1 MNENDTIFWHILNF
15 FYIQI
20 DSKKTCLSASNTL
33 ILHKRTRLS
42 IDKKL
47 LECLQLQY
55 TSKDFTL
62 SYHRMQT
69 KAVPFK
75 SISSTYSFYSRS
87 INIKI
92 LHRLSLCFSQHL
104 FLCSPSIMYS
114 NLLLLI
120 TRTLSYMQE
129 IKQSKNKIKIM
140 PSTQ

>member
-1 MNENDTIFWHILNF
+1 MNENDTIFWHIANF

-92 LHRLSLCFSQHL
+92 FHRLSRVFLPTSFSL
-104 FLCSPSIMYS
+104 FTINYVLKFTS
-114 NLLLLI
+114 
-120 TRTLSYMQE
+120 SYHTYAFIHARNQTE
-129 IKQSKNKIKIM
+129 
-140 PSTQ
+140 